1 MRKYFRVAVNF
12 RAAAIFSIALG
23 AAFFA
28 AACGSKTESVNS
40 NVVLDGVEL
49 KKTSCAVVIPKGKT
63 AKIDVTDDSYWNKI
77 AFEGSV
83 EEWRGVFVKNRK
95 IILKAFCM
103 GQYPVTQELFEKVM
117 GYNPSLF
124 KDDISG
130 ESTALRVADTIS
142 WFEGIVFCNKLT
154 QATMKKFDCVYYADS
169 SCKKIYDE
177 DDMKKRVV
185 PFFNQKKKGWR
196 LPTETEWEYAARG
209 GIENF
214 DKRNFAFSGT
224 ASAGG
229 KLVLDGKGNVFTDAN
244 LDDYGW
250 YRGNSNKMPHEVGLK
265 KPNALG
271 LYDMTG
277 NIWEWIYDWLDHHL
291 AEGTVEN
298 PIGPESGA
306 DRCLRG
312 GSWFDNA
319 YDCVLCRRF
328 HNAHPGIGHSYFGF
342 RVCRSL

>member
-1 MRKYFRVAVNF
+1 MKKYFRVAVKL
-12 RAAAIFSIALG
+12 RAAAIFSFALG
-23 AAFFA
+23 VAFFA

-124 KDDISG
+124 KDDIPG

-154 QATMKKFDCVYYADS
+154 QATMKKSDCVYYADS

-177 DDMKKRVV
+177 ADMKKRVI

-209 GIENF
+209 
-214 DKRNFAFSGT
+214 
-224 ASAGG
+224 
-229 KLVLDGKGNVFTDAN
+229 
-244 LDDYGW
+244 
-250 YRGNSNKMPHEVGLK
+250 
-265 KPNALG
+265 
-271 LYDMTG
+271 
-277 NIWEWIYDWLDHHL
+277 
-291 AEGTVEN
+291 
-298 PIGPESGA
+298 
-306 DRCLRG
+306 
-312 GSWFDNA
+312 
-319 YDCVLCRRF
+319 
-328 HNAHPGIGHSYFGF
+328 
-342 RVCRSL
+342 